1 MKFAFV
7 IFKYFPFGGAQRDMM
22 RIAHECVKRGH
33 EVHVYTLSWQGPPSA
48 DGIHVHVVK
57 GQGWANHRR
66 YQDFIRRAQAEISAA
81 HFDLVMG
88 FNRMPGLDVYFAA
101 DPCFIERSHAERGW
115 FYRLTGRYRFF
126 AECERAVFSSR
137 AKCEILLLSLN
148 EKTVFQRWYA
158 TPEARFHLLPPVI
171 SSERFALGDR
181 TLMRAE
187 VRAEFGFEVDD
198 RLLLLVGS
206 GFKTKGLDR
215 AILALAALPQ
225 DLRSRTRLLAV
236 GQDNPCLF
244 QKMAERSG
252 VAAQV
257 HIVAG
262 RNDVPRLMQ
271 AADLLVH
278 PAYREN
284 TGLVLLE
291 AMASGLPVLASDVC
305 GYAFHITQSEAGAL
319 ANSPFDQIAFNKQL
333 ASMLT
338 SVQQPEWRERGLHYA
353 RALMAANDGSA
364 EAVMLQNFARRKQE
378 SVA

>member
-22 RIAHECVKRGH
+22 RIARECVKRGH
-33 EVHVYTLSWQGPPSA
+33 EIHVYTLSWQGPMPE

-57 GQGWANHRR
+57 GQGWANHCR
-66 YQDFIRRAQAEISAA
+66 YQNFIQRIQAEIGAA
-81 HFDLVMG
+81 HFDLVVG

-101 DPCFIERSHAERGW
+101 DPCFIERAHAERGW
-115 FYRLTGRYRFF
+115 FYRLTDRYRFF
-126 AECERAVFSSR
+126 AECERAVFSSS

-171 SSERFALGDR
+171 SAERFALGDR
-181 TLMRAE
+181 TEMRAG
-187 VRAEFGFEVDD
+187 VRGEFGFEADD

-225 DLRSRTRLLAV
+225 DLKSRTRLLAV

-305 GYAFHITQSEAGAL
+305 GYAFHITQSGAGAL

-338 SVQQPEWRERGLHYA
+338 SLQQPEWRERGLHYA

>member
-22 RIAHECVKRGH
+22 RIARECVKRGH
-33 EVHVYTLSWQGPPSA
+33 EIHVYALSWQGPVPEG
-48 DGIHVHVVK
+48 GIHVHVIK
-57 GQGWANHRR
+57 GQGWTNHRR
-66 YQDFIRRAQAEISAA
+66 YQNFIQRIQAEIRAA
-81 HFDLVMG
+81 HFDLVVG
-88 FNRMPGLDVYFAA
+88 FNRLPGLDVYFAA
-101 DPCFIERSHAERGW
+101 DPCFIERAHAERGW
-115 FYRLTGRYRFF
+115 FYRLTSRYRFF
-126 AECERAVFSSR
+126 AECEKAVFSSS

-148 EKTVFQRWYA
+148 EKTIFQRWYA

-171 SSERFALGDR
+171 SAERFVLGDR
-181 TLMRAE
+181 TEIRSS
-187 VRAEFGFEVDD
+187 VRAEFGFEADD
-198 RLLLLVGS
+198 CLLLLVGS

-225 DLRSRTRLLAV
+225 DLKFRTRLLAV
-236 GQDNPCLF
+236 GQDNPRLF

-252 VAAQV
+252 VATQV

-305 GYAFHITQSEAGAL
+305 GYAFHIPQSGAGVL
-319 ANSPFDQIAFNKQL
+319 ANSPFDQAVFNKQL
-333 ASMLT
+333 AGMLT
-338 SVQQPEWRERGLHYA
+338 SAQQPEWRERGLHYA
-353 RALMAANDGSA
+353 STLMAANDGSA
-364 EAVMLQNFARRKQE
+364 EAVMLQDFARRKQE
-378 SVA
+378 PVA